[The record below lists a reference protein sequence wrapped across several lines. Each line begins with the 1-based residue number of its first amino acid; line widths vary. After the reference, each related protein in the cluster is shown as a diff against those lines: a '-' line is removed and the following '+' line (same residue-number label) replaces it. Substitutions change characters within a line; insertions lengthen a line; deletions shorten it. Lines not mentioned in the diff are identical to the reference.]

1 MPTVAHR
8 WAQEILLCSPL
19 AVRYTKELALASLE
33 GAAWT
38 TEQVELRRQLWEKLM
53 DLDDTREG
61 ITAFAAKRTPRW
73 VGH

>member
-1 MPTVAHR
+1 
-8 WAQEILLCSPL
+8 
-19 AVRYTKELALASLE
+19 
-33 GAAWT
+33 
-38 TEQVELRRQLWEKLM
+38 M